1 MNQFSKSVAKL
12 IANCLIFAMIVL
24 IYQKRNPPNPVTL
37 CTRTLGHFM
46 SDLRI
51 VLSKKGLSN
60 SIHKQYLKLMSKSL
74 LTIQIQRYHE
84 P

>member
-1 MNQFSKSVAKL
+1 
-12 IANCLIFAMIVL
+12 MIVL

-60 SIHKQYLKLMSKSL
+60 SIHK
-74 LTIQIQRYHE
+74 
-84 P
+84 